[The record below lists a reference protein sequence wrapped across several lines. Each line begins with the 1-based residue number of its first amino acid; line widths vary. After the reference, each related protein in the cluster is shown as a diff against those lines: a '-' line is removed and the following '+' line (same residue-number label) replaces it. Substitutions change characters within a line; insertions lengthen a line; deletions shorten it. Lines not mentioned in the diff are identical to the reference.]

1 MVLCKFSMEWRD
13 FYNFILACLCNFIS
27 GHIHFHCALV
37 LLNKVFW
44 TYNAVIFL
52 KFWTRKVKNMHI
64 QFFTWLL
71 FSLYLHTQIRYHFCY
86 DTLHNYRQ
94 NHSLVL
100 CPTSSK
106 FKLGGPHISPD
117 TILGLPLSMAL
128 MELCCLWDFR
138 SFGHFKL
145 FPPLLHFSS
154 CLMSTLSNKLYSLKA
169 TLR

>member
-1 MVLCKFSMEWRD
+1 
-13 FYNFILACLCNFIS
+13 
-27 GHIHFHCALV
+27 
-37 LLNKVFW
+37 
-44 TYNAVIFL
+44 
-52 KFWTRKVKNMHI
+52 MHI

-71 FSLYLHTQIRYHFCY
+71 FSLYLHTQIRHHFCY

-169 TLR
+169 TLRQGLNFIWGEGERNGTEWANKTIDFNSRLF